1 MFNRNKIGLV
11 LGGGGARGFFHMGVI
26 KGLQEMGVKINEI
39 SGTSIGAVVG
49 LMYAANPKID
59 FEKEAGELNFSKL
72 IQSVIFDKTLRPAG
86 TSLDPASGRAGR
98 EAVLEKFLKNYI
110 KVDHFDDLKI
120 KMRFNATDIN
130 NNEEIIFEK
139 GKIFPGVMASISIP
153 GVFPPLKYHDKFL
166 VDGGVVN
173 NVPTSLIEKSRKI
186 IISDI
191 TKPIKKINEKST
203 VVDVLQATIIA
214 MQQSNSSERA
224 KHLRN
229 KKIIYLNSIEN
240 KAFVLDFRKKNYQY
254 LIDLGYKSVMERR
267 KEIL

>member
-26 KGLQEMGVKINEI
+26 KGLQEMGIKINEI
-39 SGTSIGAVVG
+39 SGTSIGAIVG
-49 LMYAANPKID
+49 LMYAADPKID
-59 FEKEAGELNFSKL
+59 FEKEASELNFSKL
-72 IQSVIFDKTLRPAG
+72 IQSVILGMNKKPDG
-86 TSLDPASGRAGR
+86 I
-98 EAVLEKFLKNYI
+98 LEKFLKNYI
-110 KVDHFDDLKI
+110 KADHFDDLKI

-173 NVPTSLIEKSRKI
+173 NVPASLIKKAKKI

-191 TKPIKKINEKST
+191 SMPTKNITEKSSIT
-203 VVDVLQATIIA
+203 DVLMATIGV
-214 MQQSNSSERA
+214 MQRTNSLVRT
-224 KHLRN
+224 KQLKR
-229 KKIIYLNSIEN
+229 KKIIYLNSVEN

-267 KEIL
+267 NEI

>member
-39 SGTSIGAVVG
+39 SGTSIGAIVG

-59 FEKEAGELNFSKL
+59 FEKEASELNFSKL
-72 IQSVIFDKTLRPAG
+72 IQSVILGMNKKPDG
-86 TSLDPASGRAGR
+86 I
-98 EAVLEKFLKNYI
+98 LEKFLKNYI
-110 KVDHFDDLKI
+110 KADHFDDLKI

-173 NVPTSLIEKSRKI
+173 NVPASLIKKARKI

-191 TKPIKKINEKST
+191 SMPTKNITEKSSIT
-203 VVDVLQATIIA
+203 DVLMTTIGV
-214 MQQSNSSERA
+214 MQRTNSLVRI
-224 KHLRN
+224 KQLKR
-229 KKIIYLNSIEN
+229 KIIYLNSIDN

-267 KEIL
+267 EEI

>member
-39 SGTSIGAVVG
+39 SGTSIGAIVG

-59 FEKEAGELNFSKL
+59 FEKEASELNFSKL
-72 IQSVIFDKTLRPAG
+72 IQSVILGMNKKPDG
-86 TSLDPASGRAGR
+86 I
-98 EAVLEKFLKNYI
+98 LEKFLKNYI
-110 KVDHFDDLKI
+110 KADHFDDLKI

-173 NVPTSLIEKSRKI
+173 NVPASLIKKARKI

-191 TKPIKKINEKST
+191 SMPTKNITEKSSIT
-203 VVDVLQATIIA
+203 DVLMTTIGV
-214 MQQSNSSERA
+214 MQRTNSLVRI
-224 KHLRN
+224 KQLKR
-229 KKIIYLNSIEN
+229 KIIYLNSIDN

-267 KEIL
+267 KEI

>member
-39 SGTSIGAVVG
+39 SGTSIGAIVG

-59 FEKEAGELNFSKL
+59 FEKEASELNFSKL
-72 IQSVIFDKTLRPAG
+72 IQSVILRMNKKPDG
-86 TSLDPASGRAGR
+86 I
-98 EAVLEKFLKNYI
+98 LEKFLKNYI
-110 KVDHFDDLKI
+110 KADHFDDLKI

-173 NVPTSLIEKSRKI
+173 NVPASLIKKARKI

-191 TKPIKKINEKST
+191 SMPTKNITEKSSIT
-203 VVDVLQATIIA
+203 DVLMTTIGV
-214 MQQSNSSERA
+214 MQRTNSLVRI
-224 KHLRN
+224 KQLKR
-229 KKIIYLNSIEN
+229 KIIYLNSIDN

-267 KEIL
+267 EEI